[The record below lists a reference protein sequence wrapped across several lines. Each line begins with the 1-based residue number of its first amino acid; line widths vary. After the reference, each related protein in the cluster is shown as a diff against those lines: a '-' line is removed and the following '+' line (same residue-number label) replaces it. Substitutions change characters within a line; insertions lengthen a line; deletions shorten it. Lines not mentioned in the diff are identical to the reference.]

1 MDMHT
6 AQSLR
11 EIHGI
16 AVERPRAQRR
26 IWQRLTDALLNR
38 IAAIR
43 AERHTINQLEK
54 LDDRIL
60 EDIGVRRSEIR
71 AVARGSRKRREK
83 EWAAASAHRYPAVL
97 YGPHG
102 IYTLRQKDSRLWTK
116 S

>member
-16 AVERPRAQRR
+16 AVERPRALSR

-43 AERHTINQLEK
+43 AERRTINQLEK

-83 EWAAASAHRYPAVL
+83 EWAAASARCYPALL
-97 YGPHG
+97 YGAHG
-102 IYTLRQKDSRLWTK
+102 IYPLVQKDRRSWTK